1 MEVLEEMDISVVDYP
16 PEELTGE
23 LDAAR

>member
-1 MEVLEEMDISVVDYP
+1 MEVLEETDISAVDYP

-23 LDAAR
+23 LNAIR